1 MSSPSS
7 NAPHAVQIVSI
18 GDKEDDYAFELHE
31 DDMMEVLNRAPE
43 NMMVSVVS
51 CVGAFRTGK
60 VRVDDSVR
68 VCERERERERVCV
81 PPLNPR
87 PSLSSPSPLSSPG
100 SSVTSV

>member
-60 VRVDDSVR
+60 VRVDDSV
-68 VCERERERERVCV
+68 CVCV
-81 PPLNPR
+81 
-87 PSLSSPSPLSSPG
+87 
-100 SSVTSV
+100 